1 MAHWARVH
9 PIEVSL
15 AATPGRRRLPKT
27 AEGLTIFICFEL
39 GEARGYPATAR
50 LVERGLFSFT
60 IRRFTLAHCQAE
72 LNLPLLAQ

>member
-1 MAHWARVH
+1 MAGLRGHGCNTRA
-9 PIEVSL
+9 
-15 AATPGRRRLPKT
+15 AATSEDRR
-27 AEGLTIFICFEL
+27 GLTIFICFEL